1 MFFQSDKNLSI
12 TIPQLQSIS
21 LSISFITSVSPD
33 SFAHSTNTDIA
44 LLNFLNPIFDGKTS
58 PSESTSLKYSV
69 KILMKELVY
78 FSIFE
83 YSDFV
88 SVQQFISNLVVT
100 GESKYQIV
108 NINFDDVDDDFAKV
122 ITKVFSRLIFE
133 YARGL
138 EDRASLPFHI
148 VVEEAS
154 SFDCGPIQSYIDN
167 PFSELFTYLFLIDIK
182 SILFF
187 NSWSNP
193 SRV

>member
-58 PSESTSLKYSV
+58 PSKSTSLKYSV

-88 SVQQFISNLVVT
+88 QV
-100 GESKYQIV
+100 
-108 NINFDDVDDDFAKV
+108 
-122 ITKVFSRLIFE
+122 
-133 YARGL
+133 
-138 EDRASLPFHI
+138 
-148 VVEEAS
+148 AS
-154 SFDCGPIQSYIDN
+154 SFDCGPIQYYIDN

-187 NSWSNP
+187 NSWSNT